1 MRVITRLDETCREV
15 RDAARVIGDASL
27 MKKMEDAQ
35 MKIKRDSEYLVQ
47 SIFHLLFPLPLA
59 TSRESV
65 FSFYSTACGLL
76 FPIRFFNS
84 VMAIRLYLCLL
95 LFFLLPL
102 ISFFFLPFNILF
114 LFSGSFLKDQSFP
127 LVYLFFPW
135 VFLRNLIG
143 RGTWAPEA
151 EKYSLSVLNVS
162 PSLSLYISIFS
173 NLKGKTRKKKTFS
186 LSFFLVL
193 L

>member
-95 LFFLLPL
+95 LFFSS
-102 ISFFFLPFNILF
+102 SFHLVLF
-114 LFSGSFLKDQSFP
+114 
-127 LVYLFFPW
+127 
-135 VFLRNLIG
+135 
-143 RGTWAPEA
+143 
-151 EKYSLSVLNVS
+151 
-162 PSLSLYISIFS
+162 
-173 NLKGKTRKKKTFS
+173 FS
-186 LSFFLVL
+186 LSIYYFYFLDL
-193 L
+193 S

>member
-95 LFFLLPL
+95 LFFSS
-102 ISFFFLPFNILF
+102 SFHLV
-114 LFSGSFLKDQSFP
+114 LFSPFQYIIFIFWIFLKGPKFSPCLSIFP
-127 LVYLFFPW
+127 LGISSESHRTRDVGP
-135 VFLRNLIG
+135 
-143 RGTWAPEA
+143 RG
-151 EKYSLSVLNVS
+151 
-162 PSLSLYISIFS
+162 
-173 NLKGKTRKKKTFS
+173 
-186 LSFFLVL
+186 
-193 L
+193 